1 MNWRI
6 WSLTSE
12 QAAGEY
18 GPMVLNG
25 AGPVVI
31 SEFLE
36 KKRDTPFLYPRGPS
50 GGNGATSALAA
61 GRYLIEFGK

>member
-12 QAAGEY
+12 QAGGEY

-36 KKRDTPFLYPRGPS
+36 KKRDTPFLYPR
-50 GGNGATSALAA
+50 
-61 GRYLIEFGK
+61 